1 MTDII
6 DQLAKRVSDLVSEIE
21 SVAKAKHTYTFSHD
35 DHTDG
40 DYEDVSN
47 PSTDATDS
55 KNSDDDEE
63 DDDGDD
69 MQKATINAAQLRN
82 DRTYRPGDL
91 PVSEHFKQ
99 RHKFEALTEKVKN
112 EQGIPASEA
121 QAYVR
126 RIYPD
131 VYRSFQR
138 FTNSDSTV
146 KRAPDLVE
154 IEMRKGVT
162 REVAMQRLAQLH
174 GFRAF
179 DNAPLSKRAARA
191 DDAEYQLV
199 KSAQDYWAN
208 NDLSRCEAL
217 RESRLAN
224 PYLHRVLT
232 RGG

>member
-21 SVAKAKHTYTFSHD
+21 HVAKAKHTYTFSHD

-55 KNSDDDEE
+55 QNSDDDEE
-63 DDDGDD
+63 DDGDD

-91 PVSEHFKQ
+91 PVSDHFKQ
-99 RHKFEALTEKVKN
+99 RHKFEALTDKIKN

-131 VYRSFQR
+131 VYRSYQR
-138 FTNSDSTV
+138 FTSDSTA

-154 IEMRKGVT
+154 LEMRKGVT
-162 REVAMQRLAQLH
+162 REVAMQRIAQLH

-179 DNAPLSKRAARA
+179 DQPSHLNKRAE
-191 DDAEYQLV
+191 DAEY
-199 KSAQDYWAN
+199 
-208 NDLSRCEAL
+208 AL
-217 RESRLAN
+217 IKQAIE
-224 PYLHRVLT
+224 V
-232 RGG
+232 